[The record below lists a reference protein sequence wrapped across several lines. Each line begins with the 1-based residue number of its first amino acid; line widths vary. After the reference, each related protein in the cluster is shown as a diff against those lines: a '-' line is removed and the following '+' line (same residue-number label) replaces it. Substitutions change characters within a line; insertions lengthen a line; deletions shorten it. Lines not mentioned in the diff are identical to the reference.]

1 MKDLLARRENKGNKR
16 IKSLWLE
23 RRKNFLL
30 SEEILNVVN
39 RKVYIQ

>member
-1 MKDLLARRENKGNKR
+1 MRDLLARRENKGNKR
-16 IKSLWLE
+16 IKALWLE

-30 SEEILNVVN
+30 SEEILSVVN